1 MKPARALLASGLLA
15 AVAACTSVP
24 TPRAQEQSVPGAD
37 PSSSGA
43 SVVLEQGRASWYGLA
58 FHGRK
63 TANGE
68 KFDMNAMTAAHP
80 TLPFG
85 TRVLVRNPSNG
96 RSVIV
101 RINDRG
107 PYAGGRIIDLSF
119 AAARAI
125 GIVAFGT
132 KNVVLMTAPA
142 ASEPAASN
150 R

>member
-1 MKPARALLASGLLA
+1 LKAVRALLASLLLTALA
-15 AVAACTSVP
+15 ACSSVP
-24 TPRAQEQSVPGAD
+24 GTRTQEQSGA
-37 PSSSGA
+37 GA
-43 SVVLEQGRASWYGLA
+43 EGGPVVLEQGRASWYGLA
-58 FHGRK
+58 HHGRR
-63 TANGE
+63 TASGE

-107 PYAGGRIIDLSF
+107 PYSGGRIIDVSF
-119 AAARAI
+119 AAARAL
-125 GIVAFGT
+125 GIVGFGT

-142 ASEPAASN
+142 ATDPTAAAT

>member
-1 MKPARALLASGLLA
+1 MKTARALLASALLVALA
-15 AVAACTSVP
+15 ACSSLP
-24 TPRAQEQSVPGAD
+24 GPRAQEQSGPEAA
-37 PSSSGA
+37 P
-43 SVVLEQGRASWYGLA
+43 VVLEQGRASWYGLA

-63 TANGE
+63 TASGE

-80 TLPFG
+80 SLPFG

-107 PYAGGRIIDLSF
+107 PYSGGRIIDVSF
-119 AAARAI
+119 AAARAL
-125 GIVAFGT
+125 GIVGFGT

-142 ASEPAASN
+142 ASESAK

>member
-1 MKPARALLASGLLA
+1 MKAARALLASGLLA
-15 AVAACTSVP
+15 AIAACTSVP

-37 PSSSGA
+37 QPSGA
-43 SVVLEQGRASWYGLA
+43 PVVLEQGRASWYGLA

-132 KNVVLMTAPA
+132 KTVVLMTAP
-142 ASEPAASN
+142 PAAP
-150 R
+150 